1 MGSKLRCLIYKSI
14 FAFKYYQN
22 FIIWF
27 KTQLTL
33 MPRAPISPKLFGGSP
48 SKDNFGTAQNNRPKN
63 IRYFGPTKGHG
74 IRYLKVLT

>member
-33 MPRAPISPKLFGGSP
+33 MPRAPISPKLLGAVQVKTFLVRPRITDQKILGILDLQ
-48 SKDNFGTAQNNRPKN
+48 KDT
-63 IRYFGPTKGHG
+63 
-74 IRYLKVLT
+74 VLDI